1 MKDKYDL
8 EAAYLLRTIDRG
20 VLSTV
25 SKKFTGY
32 PFGSFTT
39 FTTNRSRTII
49 IYASDLAQHTVNLK
63 QDSKAC
69 LTIYGL
75 KSDGDKQDSK
85 RLSLIGD
92 LVKIEE
98 SADIADRFMTFLPH
112 SVNYSKMHDF
122 NFYKLVIKQ
131 ARWIGGFGQIAWLKP
146 GNWEDKSPKWQD
158 KENSIIEHM
167 NDDHSNSIISTLH
180 AHHKIKD
187 KNAKMIALNIDGY
200 YIETN
205 KELKFIAF
213 NHPCLNLKDFKDE
226 LVRQAHEYREFEL

>member
-85 RLSLIGD
+85 RLSLIG
-92 LVKIEE
+92 LSLIH
-98 SADIADRFMTFLPH
+98 I
-112 SVNYSKMHDF
+112 
-122 NFYKLVIKQ
+122 
-131 ARWIGGFGQIAWLKP
+131 
-146 GNWEDKSPKWQD
+146 
-158 KENSIIEHM
+158 
-167 NDDHSNSIISTLH
+167 
-180 AHHKIKD
+180 
-187 KNAKMIALNIDGY
+187 
-200 YIETN
+200 
-205 KELKFIAF
+205 
-213 NHPCLNLKDFKDE
+213 
-226 LVRQAHEYREFEL
+226 